1 MKKIA
6 ILLILSVLL
15 IGCAGFGLDQNLPKR
30 DMTVTGFYLK
40 ESQDQYYMIQKSG
53 GRNIELFTESDTITI
68 NGKLYTHI
76 FFAKLDP
83 KNFRNGYDHLDYN
96 FGYRVV
102 MFVRGDFER
111 KKVPGEGPKEYLV
124 LENVVGIE

>member
-6 ILLILSVLL
+6 ILLILSILL

-30 DMTVTGFYLK
+30 DMTVSGFFLK
-40 ESQDQYYMIQKSG
+40 ESQDQYYMVYQFSNHGK
-53 GRNIELFTESDTITI
+53 ELFNETDTITI
-68 NGKLYTHI
+68 NGNFYRDV
-76 FFAKLDP
+76 FFVKLDP

-96 FGYRVV
+96 FGNMVILY
-102 MFVRGDFER
+102 VRGDFER